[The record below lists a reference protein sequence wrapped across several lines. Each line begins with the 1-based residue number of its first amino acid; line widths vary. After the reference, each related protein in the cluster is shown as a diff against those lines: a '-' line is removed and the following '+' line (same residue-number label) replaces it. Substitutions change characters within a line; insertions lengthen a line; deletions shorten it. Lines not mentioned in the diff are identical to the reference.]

1 MPVNKTYKDFVET
14 KTSRDLFTIPK
25 TFTMNYDSS
34 AIFGISDRWW
44 GGALAPNGKI
54 YGIPNSTGS
63 SVLVIDPRFG
73 TATTFSSAGG
83 SYRGGSLAPNGK
95 IYTIPDSSTNT
106 ILEID
111 PDSNTSTTFGNLSA
125 VTKGWSGG
133 VLSPNG
139 KIYGIPHDATTVLE
153 IDPVART
160 ATTFGGTLSGAT
172 KWDGGVLAPNGK
184 IYGIPS
190 SSTSILKIDPVAQTA
205 TTFGSITSGYSG
217 GVLHSNGKIYAVREG
232 VGYDLLQINP
242 SNDTVSI
249 VSISINGIPGGSWRG
264 GVLGANG
271 KMYFIPAAFSASSP
285 GVLEVDIL
293 TSTAS
298 LIYFA
303 DISASGPYNTK
314 TYTNGWAGG
323 VLAPNGKIYGFPFTS
338 TNILLELGER
348 SAQAPGNW
356 LLSAYQNKF

>member
-1 MPVNKTYKDFVET
+1 MPVNKTYKDFVEA

-25 TFTMNYDSS
+25 ASTMNYDGS
-34 AIFGISDRWW
+34 AIFGVGSKWW

-63 SVLVIDPRFG
+63 SVLVIDPKVG

-133 VLSPNG
+133 VLAPNG

-184 IYGIPS
+184 IYAIPS

-232 VGYDLLQINP
+232 VNYDLLQIDP

-249 VSISINGIPGGSWRG
+249 VSISITGIPGGSWRG

-271 KMYFIPAAFSASSP
+271 KMYFIPAAFSASNP
-285 GVLEVDIL
+285 GVLEVDIIS
-293 TSTAS
+293 STAS

-303 DISASGPYNTK
+303 DLSASGPYNTK

-323 VLAPNGKIYGFPFTS
+323 VLAPNGKIYGFPYTS

-348 SAQAPGNW
+348 SAQTPGNW
-356 LLSAYQNKF
+356 LLSAYQNTF

>member
-1 MPVNKTYKDFVET
+1 MPVNKTYKDLVES
-14 KTSRDLFTIPK
+14 KTSKDLFTIPK
-25 TFTMNYDSS
+25 ASTMNYDGS
-34 AIFGISDRWW
+34 AIFGIGDRWW

-54 YGIPNSTGS
+54 YGIPNSTFS
-63 SVLVIDPRFG
+63 SVLVIDPKFG
-73 TATTFSSAGG
+73 TSTTFSSAGG

-133 VLSPNG
+133 VLATNG

-153 IDPVART
+153 IDPVSRT
-160 ATTFGGTLSGAT
+160 ATTFGGTLSGST

-184 IYGIPS
+184 IYGVPS

-232 VGYDLLQINP
+232 VGYDLLQIDP

-249 VSISINGIPGGSWRG
+249 VTISISGIPGGSWRG

-293 TSTAS
+293 TNTAS
-298 LIYFA
+298 LIYFV

-323 VLAPNGKIYGFPFTS
+323 VLDPNGKIYGFPFTS

-356 LLSAYQNKF
+356 ILSAYQNIF